1 MKEMEVAVGEC
12 KNIILAFQKKRFT
25 LIYDAKAK
33 AIKTTATKRAIENLF
48 KKGDELDA

>member
-1 MKEMEVAVGEC
+1 MKEMEVAVRKC

-33 AIKTTATKRAIENLF
+33 TTKTTAAKRAIEKLF
-48 KKGDELDA
+48 KKDNDLDA